1 MIWLAILGMGLVTF
15 GLRLSFLALSGRLAA
30 PDWLT
35 RALRFVPVAVLT
47 ALVVPAII
55 YREGALSLS
64 LDNERLIAGLLAA
77 IVAWWTRSVLATLA
91 VGMGGVWLLQA
102 LAR

>member
-1 MIWLAILGMGLVTF
+1 MIWLAILGMGLITF
-15 GLRLSFLALSGRLAA
+15 GLRLSFLALSGRLTM
-30 PDWLT
+30 PDWLM

-77 IVAWWTRSVLATLA
+77 IVAWRTRSVLATLA
-91 VGMGGVWLLQA
+91 AGMGVVWLLQA

>member
-1 MIWLAILGMGLVTF
+1 
-15 GLRLSFLALSGRLAA
+15 LRLSFLALSGRLAA

-55 YREGALSLS
+55 YREGVLSLS
-64 LDNERLIAGLLAA
+64 LSNERLIAGLLAA
-77 IVAWWTRSVLATLA
+77 IVAWRTRSVLATLA

>member
-1 MIWLAILGMGLVTF
+1 MIWLAILGMGLITF

-55 YREGALSLS
+55 YREGVLSLS
-64 LDNERLIAGLLAA
+64 LSNERLIAGLLAA
-77 IVAWWTRSVLATLA
+77 IVAWRTRSVLATLA

>member
-1 MIWLAILGMGLVTF
+1 MIWLAILGMGLITF

-55 YREGALSLS
+55 YREGVLSLS
-64 LDNERLIAGLLAA
+64 LSNERLIAGLLAA
-77 IVAWWTRSVLATLA
+77 IVAWRTRSVLATLV

>member
-1 MIWLAILGMGLVTF
+1 MIWLAILGMGLITF

-77 IVAWWTRSVLATLA
+77 IVAWRTRSVLATLA
-91 VGMGGVWLLQA
+91 VGMGSVWLLQA

>member
-15 GLRLSFLALSGRLAA
+15 GLRLSFLALSGRLAV

-77 IVAWWTRSVLATLA
+77 IVAWRTRSVLATLA